1 MLAREIVDF
10 IYGFA
15 LPEWKIQLA
24 SELLVFSAMTVLL
37 FTVVQATSSILQG
50 LRKQRIPMY
59 TMMAGVAVKIL
70 LNYILIGTPGIH
82 IHGGPYAFYV
92 CKYAKMSFRWIPW
105 VVRPGAAAAVMGAV
119 VWLMKRFLP
128 SGRMVTILMI
138 IVGIAAYFAVA
149 MAVGALT
156 KDDLRAMTR
165 RNRRKS

>member
-1 MLAREIVDF
+1 
-10 IYGFA
+10 
-15 LPEWKIQLA
+15 
-24 SELLVFSAMTVLL
+24 
-37 FTVVQATSSILQG
+37 
-50 LRKQRIPMY
+50 MY
-59 TMMAGVAVKIL
+59 TMIAGVAVKIL

-82 IHGGPYAFYV
+82 IHGGPYASIACYSIVMVLNTFYV